1 MKKILMSKYGFVR
14 WPEQDFSDDGS
25 RFTCYKAGQRIRVS
39 KTTYD
44 GEVFISGTII
54 DGELPYEVYSA
65 LPHYC
70 SLMNLNGISISSL
83 EDSDLEKFYDD
94 CLEYEQEYI
103 DAENQVISELK
114 EIGKPFIVIMN
125 STHPMLPETERLSE
139 KLSTEYLEAHYK
151 LVDLTFTDHIEPFL
165 YNDKIIDLKTKME
178 EKYNWSGEIMFD
190 DDYMESVM
198 KSIKDVDDFLDD
210 IEELE
215 KLELSQVED
224 FINTPSGEE
233 IEDAFKNLILLEEES
248 EQDSIS
254 RYIVNRTDITR
265 KLVNVYFNF
274 EEFEY
279 LFKET
284 GR

>member
-1 MKKILMSKYGFVR
+1 MQGQYLIIGSSFV
-14 WPEQDFSDDGS
+14 
-25 RFTCYKAGQRIRVS
+25 I
-39 KTTYD
+39 
-44 GEVFISGTII
+44 
-54 DGELPYEVYSA
+54 A
-65 LPHYC
+65 L
-70 SLMNLNGISISSL
+70 I
-83 EDSDLEKFYDD
+83 
-94 CLEYEQEYI
+94 
-103 DAENQVISELK
+103 
-114 EIGKPFIVIMN
+114 IVIVIVHFVKNAEMKYYRSKVKN
-125 STHPMLPETERLSE
+125 LEIQRNMVASTPVLVELS
-139 KLSTEYLEAHYK
+139 K
-151 LVDLTFTDHIEPFL
+151 VEPIIK
-165 YNDKIIDLKTKME
+165 NDKME

-198 KSIKDVDDFLDD
+198 KSIKDVDSFLDD

-279 LFKET
+279 LFKLIEDYMNDECT
-284 GR
+284 LDNENGDDVDEH

>member
-1 MKKILMSKYGFVR
+1 M
-14 WPEQDFSDDGS
+14 PN
-25 RFTCYKAGQRIRVS
+25 
-39 KTTYD
+39 
-44 GEVFISGTII
+44 
-54 DGELPYEVYSA
+54 P
-65 LPHYC
+65 
-70 SLMNLNGISISSL
+70 
-83 EDSDLEKFYDD
+83 
-94 CLEYEQEYI
+94 
-103 DAENQVISELK
+103 
-114 EIGKPFIVIMN
+114 N
-125 STHPMLPETERLSE
+125 STDTIESLATKLEALHKKLLLLKKRLDRWGLNDEEKIKLE

-198 KSIKDVDDFLDD
+198 KSIKDVDGFLDD

-233 IEDAFKNLILLEEES
+233 IEDAFKNLMLLEEES

-265 KLVNVYFNF
+265 KLVNIYFNF

-279 LFKET
+279 LFKLIEDYMNDECT
-284 GR
+284 LDNESGDDINEH